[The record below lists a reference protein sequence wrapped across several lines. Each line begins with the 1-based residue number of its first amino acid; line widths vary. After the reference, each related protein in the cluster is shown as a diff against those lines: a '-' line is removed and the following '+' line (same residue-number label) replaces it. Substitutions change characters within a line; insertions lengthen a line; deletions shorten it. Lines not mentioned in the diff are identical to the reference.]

1 MIALDQQDLQ
11 RIDEEFWAD
20 SQIWQPLAG
29 GAKSITAAD
38 FSGVKTVR
46 VNKMSGF
53 VDAEQYKRNGDNAHH
68 NINVE
73 KESFE
78 LTHEDWIGYDLE
90 QLDMSENGAYQVAN
104 AIRLHNQRITVPHRD
119 KFAAQTLYDTAKNGG
134 KLVTDTIDK
143 KNALDAYD
151 DLEEYM
157 TDNEI
162 PGGYVIFA
170 SAGYYRAL
178 KNADGVNKS
187 FSREGESAM
196 KRDLLKEH
204 GFSEE
209 QINFVMAEN
218 GKDVNS
224 LKEQINNL
232 TGERDGLQKQID
244 DRDKQLNTLKKSAK
258 DNEELQSQ
266 IKQLQDENK
275 TAKQNYQDQ
284 LAKQNKSFKI
294 EGALRDAKAKNIK
307 TVLPLIDTEKVS
319 VNDDGTLNGL
329 SEQLDNI
336 KQDNGFLF
344 GEENKTPRVEIKNGF
359 QDGNNKNTSDTIV
372 SHIAE
377 RFANS
382 NE

>member
-20 SQIWQPLAG
+20 SQIWQPLTG

-78 LTHEDWIGYDLE
+78 LTHEDWIGYDLD

-104 AIRLHNQRITVPHRD
+104 VVRLHNQRITIPHRD

-187 FSREGESAM
+187 FSVNT
-196 KRDLLKEH
+196 
-204 GFSEE
+204 
-209 QINFVMAEN
+209 QQVN
-218 GKDVNS
+218 GIDRRVGQ
-224 LKEQINNL
+224 LDGGVPIL
-232 TGERDGLQKQID
+232 TC
-244 DRDKQLNTLKKSAK
+244 AK
-258 DNEELQSQ
+258 DRIQGLTIPNTVNFMLVPLYAVAP
-266 IKQLQDENK
+266 IVKYGTVD
-275 TAKQNYQDQ
+275 
-284 LAKQNKSFKI
+284 
-294 EGALRDAKAKNIK
+294 
-307 TVLPLIDTEKVS
+307 VLPASTDRS
-319 VNDDGTLNGL
+319 GY
-329 SEQLDNI
+329 
-336 KQDNGFLF
+336 
-344 GEENKTPRVEIKNGF
+344 R
-359 QDGNNKNTSDTIV
+359 DTIKGLDYYDILV
-372 SHIAE
+372 FDNAKKAIYVAASPKA
-377 RFANS
+377 
-382 NE
+382 

>member
-20 SQIWQPLAG
+20 SQIWQPLTG

-78 LTHEDWIGYDLE
+78 LTHEDWIGYDLD

-104 AIRLHNQRITVPHRD
+104 VVRLHNQRITIPHRD

-157 TDNEI
+157 TNNEI

-187 FSREGESAM
+187 FSVNT
-196 KRDLLKEH
+196 
-204 GFSEE
+204 
-209 QINFVMAEN
+209 QQVN
-218 GKDVNS
+218 GIDRRVGQ
-224 LKEQINNL
+224 L
-232 TGERDGLQKQID
+232 DGGTPIIQV
-244 DRDKQLNTLKKSAK
+244 
-258 DNEELQSQ
+258 
-266 IKQLQDENK
+266 
-275 TAKQNYQDQ
+275 
-284 LAKQNKSFKI
+284 
-294 EGALRDAKAKNIK
+294 AKARIQGLNIADNVNFMAVPLYAVAPIVK
-307 TVLPLIDTEKVS
+307 YNTIDVLPPNTDRNGYRYTIKGVSYYDMLVFDNAKKAIYVAASPASGTDPKV
-319 VNDDGTLNGL
+319 
-329 SEQLDNI
+329 
-336 KQDNGFLF
+336 
-344 GEENKTPRVEIKNGF
+344 
-359 QDGNNKNTSDTIV
+359 
-372 SHIAE
+372 
-377 RFANS
+377 
-382 NE
+382 

>member
-1 MIALDQQDLQ
+1 MLALDQQDLQ

-20 SQIWQPLAG
+20 SQIWQPLTG

-78 LTHEDWIGYDLE
+78 LTHEDWIGYDLD

-104 AIRLHNQRITVPHRD
+104 VVRLHNQRITIPHRD

-187 FSREGESAM
+187 FSVNT
-196 KRDLLKEH
+196 
-204 GFSEE
+204 
-209 QINFVMAEN
+209 QQVN
-218 GKDVNS
+218 GIDRRVGQ
-224 LKEQINNL
+224 L
-232 TGERDGLQKQID
+232 DGGTPIIQV
-244 DRDKQLNTLKKSAK
+244 
-258 DNEELQSQ
+258 
-266 IKQLQDENK
+266 
-275 TAKQNYQDQ
+275 
-284 LAKQNKSFKI
+284 
-294 EGALRDAKAKNIK
+294 AKARIQGLTIADNVNFMAVPLYAVAPIVKYNTID
-307 TVLPLIDTEKVS
+307 VLPPNTDRNGYRYTIKGVS
-319 VNDDGTLNGL
+319 YYDMLVF
-329 SEQLDNI
+329 DNAKKAI
-336 KQDNGFLF
+336 YVAASPK
-344 GEENKTPRVEIKNGF
+344 
-359 QDGNNKNTSDTIV
+359 
-372 SHIAE
+372 A
-377 RFANS
+377 
-382 NE
+382 

>member
-20 SQIWQPLAG
+20 SQIWQPLTG

-78 LTHEDWIGYDLE
+78 LTHEDWIGYDLD

-104 AIRLHNQRITVPHRD
+104 VVRLHNQRITIPHRD
-119 KFAAQTLYDTAKNGG
+119 KFAVQTLYDTAKNGG

-157 TDNEI
+157 TNNEI

-187 FSREGESAM
+187 FSVNT
-196 KRDLLKEH
+196 
-204 GFSEE
+204 
-209 QINFVMAEN
+209 QQVN
-218 GKDVNS
+218 GIDRRVGQ
-224 LKEQINNL
+224 L
-232 TGERDGLQKQID
+232 DGGTPIIQV
-244 DRDKQLNTLKKSAK
+244 
-258 DNEELQSQ
+258 
-266 IKQLQDENK
+266 
-275 TAKQNYQDQ
+275 
-284 LAKQNKSFKI
+284 
-294 EGALRDAKAKNIK
+294 AKARIQGLTIADNVNFMAVPLYAVAPIVKYNTID
-307 TVLPLIDTEKVS
+307 VLPPNTDRNGYRYTIKGVS
-319 VNDDGTLNGL
+319 YYDMLVFDNAKKAIYVAASPASGTAP
-329 SEQLDNI
+329 
-336 KQDNGFLF
+336 K
-344 GEENKTPRVEIKNGF
+344 
-359 QDGNNKNTSDTIV
+359 
-372 SHIAE
+372 A
-377 RFANS
+377 
-382 NE
+382 

>member
-20 SQIWQPLAG
+20 SQIWQPLTG

-78 LTHEDWIGYDLE
+78 LTHEDWIGYDLD

-104 AIRLHNQRITVPHRD
+104 VVRLHNQRITIPHRD

-157 TDNEI
+157 TNNEI

-187 FSREGESAM
+187 FSVNTQQVNGIDRRVGQLDGGTPIIQVA
-196 KRDLLKEH
+196 RARIQGLNIADNV
-204 GFSEE
+204 
-209 QINFVMAEN
+209 NFMAVPLYAVAPIVKYN
-218 GKDVNS
+218 
-224 LKEQINNL
+224 
-232 TGERDGLQKQID
+232 TID
-244 DRDKQLNTLKKSAK
+244 
-258 DNEELQSQ
+258 
-266 IKQLQDENK
+266 
-275 TAKQNYQDQ
+275 
-284 LAKQNKSFKI
+284 
-294 EGALRDAKAKNIK
+294 
-307 TVLPLIDTEKVS
+307 VLPPNTDRNGYRYTIKGVS
-319 VNDDGTLNGL
+319 YYDMLVFDNAKKAIYVAASPASGTNP
-329 SEQLDNI
+329 
-336 KQDNGFLF
+336 K
-344 GEENKTPRVEIKNGF
+344 
-359 QDGNNKNTSDTIV
+359 
-372 SHIAE
+372 A
-377 RFANS
+377 
-382 NE
+382 

>member
-20 SQIWQPLAG
+20 SQIWQPLTG

-53 VDAEQYKRNGDNAHH
+53 ADAEQYKRNGDNAHH

-104 AIRLHNQRITVPHRD
+104 VVRIHNQRITIPHRD

-151 DLEEYM
+151 DLEQYM

-178 KNADGVNKS
+178 KNAD
-187 FSREGESAM
+187 
-196 KRDLLKEH
+196 
-204 GFSEE
+204 
-209 QINFVMAEN
+209 
-218 GKDVNS
+218 DVNEVE
-224 LKEQINNL
+224 L
-232 TGERDGLQKQID
+232 GL
-244 DRDKQLNTLKKSAK
+244 
-258 DNEELQSQ
+258 
-266 IKQLQDENK
+266 
-275 TAKQNYQDQ
+275 
-284 LAKQNKSFKI
+284 
-294 EGALRDAKAKNIK
+294 
-307 TVLPLIDTEKVS
+307 DTM
-319 VNDDGTLNGL
+319 
-329 SEQLDNI
+329 
-336 KQDNGFLF
+336 LF
-344 GEENKTPRVEIKNGF
+344 SPQWWSG
-359 QDGNNKNTSDTIV
+359 
-372 SHIAE
+372 
-377 RFANS
+377 
-382 NE
+382 

>member
-20 SQIWQPLAG
+20 SQIWQPLTG

-78 LTHEDWIGYDLE
+78 LTNEDWIGYDLD

-104 AIRLHNQRITVPHRD
+104 VVRLHNQRITIPHRD

-187 FSREGESAM
+187 FSVNT
-196 KRDLLKEH
+196 
-204 GFSEE
+204 
-209 QINFVMAEN
+209 QQVN
-218 GKDVNS
+218 GIDRRVGQ
-224 LKEQINNL
+224 L
-232 TGERDGLQKQID
+232 DGGTPIIQV
-244 DRDKQLNTLKKSAK
+244 
-258 DNEELQSQ
+258 
-266 IKQLQDENK
+266 
-275 TAKQNYQDQ
+275 
-284 LAKQNKSFKI
+284 
-294 EGALRDAKAKNIK
+294 AKARIQGLTIADNVNFMAVPLYAVAPIVKYNTID
-307 TVLPLIDTEKVS
+307 VLPPNTDRNGYRYTIKGVS
-319 VNDDGTLNGL
+319 YYDMLVF
-329 SEQLDNI
+329 DNAKKAI
-336 KQDNGFLF
+336 YVAASPK
-344 GEENKTPRVEIKNGF
+344 
-359 QDGNNKNTSDTIV
+359 
-372 SHIAE
+372 A
-377 RFANS
+377 
-382 NE
+382 

>member
-20 SQIWQPLAG
+20 SQIWQPLTG

-78 LTHEDWIGYDLE
+78 LTHEDWIGYDLD

-104 AIRLHNQRITVPHRD
+104 VVRLHNQRITIPHRD
-119 KFAAQTLYDTAKNGG
+119 KFAAQTLYDTAKSGG

-157 TDNEI
+157 TNNEI

-187 FSREGESAM
+187 FSVNT
-196 KRDLLKEH
+196 
-204 GFSEE
+204 
-209 QINFVMAEN
+209 QQVN
-218 GKDVNS
+218 GIDRRVGQ
-224 LKEQINNL
+224 L
-232 TGERDGLQKQID
+232 DGGTPIIQV
-244 DRDKQLNTLKKSAK
+244 
-258 DNEELQSQ
+258 
-266 IKQLQDENK
+266 
-275 TAKQNYQDQ
+275 
-284 LAKQNKSFKI
+284 
-294 EGALRDAKAKNIK
+294 AKARIQGLTIADNVNFMAVPLYAVAPIVKYNTID
-307 TVLPLIDTEKVS
+307 VLPPNTDRNGYRYTIKGVS
-319 VNDDGTLNGL
+319 YYDMLVF
-329 SEQLDNI
+329 DNAKKAI
-336 KQDNGFLF
+336 YVAASPK
-344 GEENKTPRVEIKNGF
+344 
-359 QDGNNKNTSDTIV
+359 
-372 SHIAE
+372 A
-377 RFANS
+377 
-382 NE
+382 

>member
-78 LTHEDWIGYDLE
+78 LTHEDWIGYDLD

-104 AIRLHNQRITVPHRD
+104 VVRLHNQRITIPHRD

-187 FSREGESAM
+187 FSVNT
-196 KRDLLKEH
+196 
-204 GFSEE
+204 
-209 QINFVMAEN
+209 QQVN
-218 GKDVNS
+218 GIDRRVGQ
-224 LKEQINNL
+224 L
-232 TGERDGLQKQID
+232 DGGTPIIQV
-244 DRDKQLNTLKKSAK
+244 
-258 DNEELQSQ
+258 
-266 IKQLQDENK
+266 
-275 TAKQNYQDQ
+275 
-284 LAKQNKSFKI
+284 
-294 EGALRDAKAKNIK
+294 AKARIQGLTIADNVNFMAVPLYAVAPIVKYNTID
-307 TVLPLIDTEKVS
+307 VLPPNTDRNGYRYTIKGVS
-319 VNDDGTLNGL
+319 YYDMLVFDNAKKAIYVAASPASGT
-329 SEQLDNI
+329 DP
-336 KQDNGFLF
+336 K
-344 GEENKTPRVEIKNGF
+344 
-359 QDGNNKNTSDTIV
+359 
-372 SHIAE
+372 A
-377 RFANS
+377 
-382 NE
+382 

>member
-20 SQIWQPLAG
+20 SQIWQPLTG

-78 LTHEDWIGYDLE
+78 LTHEDWIGYDLD

-104 AIRLHNQRITVPHRD
+104 VVRLHNQRITIPHRD

-187 FSREGESAM
+187 FSVNT
-196 KRDLLKEH
+196 
-204 GFSEE
+204 
-209 QINFVMAEN
+209 QQVN
-218 GKDVNS
+218 GIDRRVGQ
-224 LKEQINNL
+224 L
-232 TGERDGLQKQID
+232 DGGTPIIQV
-244 DRDKQLNTLKKSAK
+244 
-258 DNEELQSQ
+258 
-266 IKQLQDENK
+266 
-275 TAKQNYQDQ
+275 
-284 LAKQNKSFKI
+284 
-294 EGALRDAKAKNIK
+294 AKARIQGLTIADNVNFMAVPLYAVAPIVKYN
-307 TVLPLIDTEKVS
+307 TVDVLPPNTDRNGYRYTIKGVSYYDMLVFDNAKKAIYVAASPASPKV
-319 VNDDGTLNGL
+319 
-329 SEQLDNI
+329 
-336 KQDNGFLF
+336 
-344 GEENKTPRVEIKNGF
+344 
-359 QDGNNKNTSDTIV
+359 
-372 SHIAE
+372 
-377 RFANS
+377 
-382 NE
+382 